1 VEYSIIGDAGLTPSK
16 QQTIA
21 IKPVVKKV
29 AASPTNLY
37 GPQKQILR
45 LSSQSNDNMDNI
57 ESDISVGTK
66 LNQRSSW
73 SDSIIGEECSNKLR
87 VQDAKIKH
95 PKKKLVFAENYS
107 LPTTQGTVPT
117 HGSIYK
123 EHKVPHCV
131 ETPNRLLHCKRK
143 NAVSSKH
150 FALVNL
156 HDRQ

>member
-29 AASPTNLY
+29 AASPTNLH

-73 SDSIIGEECSNKLR
+73 SDSIIDEECSNKLR

-95 PKKKLVFAENYS
+95 PKKKLVFCRELFSSHNTRYS
-107 LPTTQGTVPT
+107 PNSWKYLQRAQGT
-117 HGSIYK
+117 SL
-123 EHKVPHCV
+123 C
-131 ETPNRLLHCKRK
+131 
-143 NAVSSKH
+143 
-150 FALVNL
+150 
-156 HDRQ
+156 